1 MEEVFL
7 LILGG
12 NKAEAAIGDDLLNGT
27 GGHVD
32 LQHFP
37 NSNSKRT
44 VRSEVGDHAEQL
56 LEATNPRVAQTFE
69 PDAGTRPTRS
79 CRGHNNERL
88 SVRSP
93 NAPSVMLRV
102 RWRATVC

>member
-12 NKAEAAIGDDLLNGT
+12 DEAEAAIGDDLLDGT

-56 LEATNPRVAQTFE
+56 LEATTHKASTNVR
-69 PDAGTRPTRS
+69 TRPWTT
-79 CRGHNNERL
+79 L
-88 SVRSP
+88 APIMQQPSP
-93 NAPSVMLRV
+93 
-102 RWRATVC
+102 